1 MFHYFP
7 PTPAT
12 SSFKRKLILEFAW
25 NIIYHDS
32 NSQKTKNGNMYYSKI
47 NILRKICNNSITKNG
62 AMFVLLMH
70 AIEAFKSYYIDV
82 LLRVT
87 TP

>member
-32 NSQKTKNGNMYYSKI
+32 NSQKTKIGNMYYSKI
-47 NILRKICNNSITKNG
+47 NIVRKICNNSITKNG

-70 AIEAFKSYYIDV
+70 ATEAFKSYYIDV
-82 LLRVT
+82 LLRIT